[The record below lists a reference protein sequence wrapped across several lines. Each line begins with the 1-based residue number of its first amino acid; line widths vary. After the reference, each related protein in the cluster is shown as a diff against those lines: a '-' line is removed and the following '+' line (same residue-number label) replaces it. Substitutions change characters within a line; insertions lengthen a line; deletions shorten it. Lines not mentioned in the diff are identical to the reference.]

1 MISLIEKIRAG
12 NNLSAFD
19 VQEAAAFLLSDSI
32 EAKTKAD
39 FLTAL
44 HDKGES
50 ASEIA
55 SFVRVLLE
63 RAVPL
68 EIEVDGPIVDV
79 CGTGG
84 DGIDLFNVSTAI
96 TFVLAAGGATV
107 VKHGNR
113 GVTSRS
119 GSADVLEALGVAID
133 LEPDD
138 LRECIKRLG
147 CGFVF
152 ARTYHPAF
160 RALAEM
166 RLRLARRQ
174 QRTIFNLLGP
184 LLNPARP
191 KRQLIG
197 VFSPDLTMLFADVLR
212 RLDCE
217 RAWIVSGTAVDSLTM
232 DDVSTIGP
240 TVIAEVNSGKITSGL
255 LDTRWLGI
263 PQATLPELTG
273 GDARTNAETIM
284 RILGGGE
291 TGPKHD
297 LLIANAAAGFVVSG
311 LASEM
316 NGGIAMARE
325 QIKSGRALEKLKALQ
340 NFVA

>member
-1 MISLIEKIRAG
+1 MTSLIEKVRAG
-12 NNLSAFD
+12 IDLSAFD

-32 EAKTKAD
+32 DAKTKAD

-55 SFVRVLLE
+55 MLVRVLLE

-68 EIEVDGPIVDV
+68 EIEEVDGPIVDV

-174 QRTIFNLLGP
+174 QRTIFNLLCP

-240 TVIAEVNSGKITSGL
+240 TVIAEVNSGKITSAV

-273 GDARTNAETIM
+273 GDRKTNCRTVTQIHSRNGKGTKGHFGYQKRGPGRVVGGCAAR
-284 RILGGGE
+284 
-291 TGPKHD
+291 
-297 LLIANAAAGFVVSG
+297 
-311 LASEM
+311 
-316 NGGIAMARE
+316 
-325 QIKSGRALEKLKALQ
+325 
-340 NFVA
+340 